1 MLVHLAP
8 FLFSALAARG
18 MRLADLLLIALDGLR
33 SNRTRSLMTL
43 AGVAVGV
50 AALLALL
57 SYGAGLQR
65 IARAEFDALA
75 LYNTLRVTST
85 PTPISGFGD
94 LTVRTNDANAR
105 VDEVALTDSVLAV
118 LDAVPGVVAAYPE
131 ITFPAQVRWDDK
143 EIDVVAD
150 GIPLAMGVVPGYR
163 PEQGTFFETAGD
175 SAAFVSVSMLDRL
188 GLGAPEDALGKT
200 VTLLV
205 PTLVMDE
212 LRRSMLL
219 ISFGLQSIPI
229 RSERVPIR
237 IAGVLPE
244 ENQQLTGFSRLVLP
258 LDFAASLPKIT
269 FFSSLDLILRD
280 SNTAGYGAAR
290 VQIAEEGSYAQVKA
304 AIEATGVFATGFR
317 EQFAQVER
325 LFRVMDLSLA
335 IVGIIGLL
343 VATLGIA
350 NTMAM
355 SVLERTGEIGVMKAV
370 GGRQRDI
377 RRQFLVESAVLG
389 VVGGV
394 AGVVIGFAFVR
405 LLSYGVQ
412 RLLES
417 QSVPPIDVFYTSPWL
432 VLGCI
437 AVAVGVAVLAG
448 VWPSS
453 RAAKLEPVAALQ
465 RT

>member
-1 MLVHLAP
+1 
-8 FLFSALAARG
+8 LAA
-18 MRLADLLLIALDGLR
+18 LD
-33 SNRTRSLMTL
+33 T
-43 AGVAVGV
+43 
-50 AALLALL
+50 
-57 SYGAGLQR
+57 
-65 IARAEFDALA
+65 I
-75 LYNTLRVTST
+75 
-85 PTPISGFGD
+85 
-94 LTVRTNDANAR
+94 
-105 VDEVALTDSVLAV
+105 
-118 LDAVPGVVAAYPE
+118 PGVVAAYPE
-131 ITFPAQVRWDDK
+131 ITFPARLRWK
-143 EIDVVAD
+143 GNEIDVVVE
-150 GIPLAMGVVPGYR
+150 GVPQAMATVPGYR
-163 PEQGTFFETAGD
+163 PEHGAFFETDAD
-175 SAAFVSVSMLDRL
+175 TTAFVSVSMLERL
-188 GLGAPEDALGKT
+188 NFGPPEEAIGRT
-200 VTLLV
+200 VTLIV
-205 PTLVMDE
+205 PTLDLEE

-229 RSERVPIR
+229 RSQPYQIR

-244 ENQQLTGFSRLVLP
+244 ENQQLTGFARLVLP
-258 LDFAASLPKIT
+258 LDFAAALPKIT

-280 SNTAGYGAAR
+280 SNTDGYGAAR
-290 VQIAEEGSYAQVKA
+290 VQVAEERAYAEVKA
-304 AIEATGVFATGFR
+304 AIEETGVFATGFR
-317 EQFAQVER
+317 EQFEQVER

-377 RRQFLVESAVLG
+377 RRQFLVESGVLG

-394 AGVVIGFAFVR
+394 VGVVVGFGFVR

-412 RLLES
+412 RFLES
-417 QSVPPIDVFYTSPWL
+417 RAVPPIDVFYTSPWL
-432 VLGCI
+432 ALTCIAI
-437 AVAVGVAVLAG
+437 AVAVAVLAG

>member
-1 MLVHLAP
+1 MH
-8 FLFSALAARG
+8 
-18 MRLADLLLIALDGLR
+18 LADLLLLALDGLR

-65 IARAEFDALA
+65 LARAEFDALA

-94 LTVRTNDANAR
+94 LTVRTSDPASR
-105 VDEVALTDSVLAV
+105 VAEVPVTDSLLAAIET
-118 LDAVPGVVAAYPE
+118 LPGVVAAYPE
-131 ITFPAQVRWDDK
+131 LTFPARLLSGEK
-143 EIDVVAD
+143 EIDVMTD
-150 GIPLAMGVVPGYR
+150 GVPLSMRTVPGYS
-163 PEQGTFFETAGD
+163 PEHGTFFETAAD
-175 SAAFVSVSMLDRL
+175 TAAFVSVSMLERL
-188 GLGAPEDALGKT
+188 DLGPPEDAVGKT
-200 VTLLV
+200 VELLV
-205 PTLVMDE
+205 PTLDMDE
-212 LRRSMLL
+212 LRRSMMM
-219 ISFGLQSIPI
+219 ISFGLKAVPI
-229 RSERVPIR
+229 RSVTYPVR
-237 IAGVLPE
+237 IAGVLPD
-244 ENQQLTGFSRLVLP
+244 ENQQLTGFARLVLP
-258 LDFAASLPKIT
+258 LDYAASLPKIT

-280 SNTAGYGAAR
+280 SNSDGYGAAR
-290 VQIAEEGSYAQVKA
+290 VQVAEEKDYGDVKA
-304 AIEATGVFATGFR
+304 AIEETGVFATGFR
-317 EQFAQVER
+317 EQFAQIER

-355 SVLERTGEIGVMKAV
+355 SVLERTAEIGVMKAV
-370 GGRQRDI
+370 GGRRRDI
-377 RRQFLVESAVLG
+377 RRQFLVESGVLG
-389 VVGGV
+389 VIGGV
-394 AGVVIGFAFVR
+394 IGVVVGFGFVR

-412 RLLES
+412 RFLES
-417 QSVPPIDVFYTSPWL
+417 RAVPPIDVFYTSPWL

-437 AVAVGVAVLAG
+437 AIAVAVAVLAG